1 MKENKVWSAII
12 NFSWFVNLKGINL
25 EINLILI
32 IFSGFFLF
40 CIKIMNAWLS
50 SWIFPNYF
58 AKLLNR
64 ISHHLYQQLKKNCRI
79 VCCKPIKC
87 LFWCNIIFFLPL
99 KQFQTSNQGKFNA
112 RSYKLYSL
120 LAFSATTYPS
130 VKAISWSLSN
140 PSVLTAS
147 SERTSVPF
155 FVML

>member
-87 LFWCNIIFFLPL
+87 LFWCNIIFFFYLWSNSKLQTKVSLMQDLVNFTHCLLSLPPRIRASRPFPDHWATQVSWQLPL
-99 KQFQTSNQGKFNA
+99 SGLLFH
-112 RSYKLYSL
+112 SL
-120 LAFSATTYPS
+120 
-130 VKAISWSLSN
+130 
-140 PSVLTAS
+140 
-147 SERTSVPF
+147 
-155 FVML
+155 